1 MRPADTRHRGP
12 HPADA
17 QLFAAD
23 RVPVLCRAVA
33 ELSWLLTRGYP
44 PSATLKLVGDRYAL
58 TERQRW
64 AVGRTACTDE
74 QYQRRTATQ
83 LPATNLG
90 GRPVAIDGFNL
101 LITLET
107 ALSGGVVLRGRDG
120 ALRDL
125 SSIHGTYRAVQ
136 ETDRAIRLAASVLL
150 ALSPGPVRWLLDQ
163 PVSNS
168 GRLAARLRELG
179 PALGLHWTAE
189 VVLNPDRVLAETSDV
204 VVTSDSVVLDRAGSW
219 LNLASLALDA
229 EPPRW
234 LLDLSQDQLDAESGA
249 LRHPSSGS
257 TSA

>member
-12 HPADA
+12 HPADDH
-17 QLFAAD
+17 LFAPQW
-23 RVPVLCRAVA
+23 VPVLRRATA

-64 AVGRTACTDE
+64 AVGRAACPDA
-74 QYQRRTATQ
+74 QRTGRAAKQ
-83 LPATNLG
+83 LLPSGLG
-90 GRPVAIDGFNL
+90 GRPVSIDGFNL

-136 ETDRAIRLAASVLL
+136 ETDRAIQLAATALL
-150 ALSPGPVRWLLDQ
+150 ALRPGPVRWLLDQ

-179 PALGLHWTAE
+179 PALGLPWTAE
-189 VVLNPDRVLAETSDV
+189 VVMNPDRELAETTDV
-204 VVTSDSVVLDRAGSW
+204 VVTSDSVVLDRAGAW
-219 LNLASLALDA
+219 LNLAALALEPA
-229 EPPRW
+229 PPRW
-234 LLDLSQDQLDAESGA
+234 LLDLGEDYAEATAG
-249 LRHPSSGS
+249 
-257 TSA
+257 

>member
-17 QLFAAD
+17 ELFAPQW
-23 RVPVLCRAVA
+23 VPVLGRAVA
-33 ELSWLLTRGYP
+33 EMSWLLTRGYP
-44 PSATLKLVGDRYAL
+44 PGGTLKLVGDRYAL

-64 AVGRTACTDE
+64 AVGRAACTDE
-74 QYQRRTATQ
+74 QLAHRTATQ
-83 LPATNLG
+83 LPATGLN

-107 ALSGGVVLRGRDG
+107 ALSGGVVLRGRDS

-136 ETDRAIRLAASVLL
+136 ETDRAIRLAATALL
-150 ALSPGPVRWLLDQ
+150 PLNPGPVRWLLDQ

-168 GRLAARLRELG
+168 GRLAGRLRELG
-179 PALGLHWTAE
+179 PELGLPWAAE
-189 VVLNPDRVLAETSDV
+189 VVLNPDTLLADTTDL
-204 VVTSDSVVLDRAGSW
+204 VVTSDSVVLDRAGAW
-219 LNLASLALDA
+219 LNLAALALEA

-234 LLDLSQDQLDAESGA
+234 LLDLSLGNTEAQGFS
-249 LRHPSSGS
+249 R
-257 TSA
+257 